1 MMKGTS
7 YLHLLEDRL
16 SPRRAEKRENYLSP
30 VRADGRA
37 DSRGQEQKRRMP
49 TTTTN
54 PLFRLFSSLSSAGTT
69 DSLMSL
75 SLLLLI

>member
-1 MMKGTS
+1 MKGRR

-37 DSRGQEQKRRMP
+37 DSRGQEQKRRRMP
-49 TTTTN
+49 TATTTN

-69 DSLMSL
+69 DSLSLSL
-75 SLLLLI
+75 SLLI